1 MSIPSTSRRR
11 EVGRTRILI
20 VEDDPIILDLI
31 TTRLDIAGYDTYFA
45 RDGFEGLSRLHELRP
60 SALVLD
66 LNMPRLDGFGLLRK
80 MRLEGLNTPT
90 MVLTARNQPD
100 DVQQAITLGARDF
113 LAKPFKDEQL
123 LQRVGRLLRKAPS
136 RPAKAAPEAESPPVV
151 HLPIDDGPEPF
162 LL

>member
-1 MSIPSTSRRR
+1 
-11 EVGRTRILI
+11 VGRTRILV

-80 MRLEGLNTPT
+80 MRLEGLNVPT

-113 LAKPFKDEQL
+113 LAKPFKDDQL
-123 LQRVGRLLRKAPS
+123 LQRVGRLLRRAPP
-136 RPAKAAPEAESPPVV
+136 RPAKTPPKPEPESTIM
-151 HLPIDDGPEPF
+151 LPIDDGPEPF

>member
-1 MSIPSTSRRR
+1 
-11 EVGRTRILI
+11 VARTRILI

-45 RDGFEGLSRLHELRP
+45 RDGFEGLARLHELRP

-100 DVQQAITLGARDF
+100 DVKQAISLGARDF

-123 LQRVGRLLRKAPS
+123 LQRVGRLLRKAPT
-136 RPAKAAPEAESPPVV
+136 RPAKASSRVETLSPVA
-151 HLPIDDGPEPF
+151 LPIDDGPEPF

>member
-1 MSIPSTSRRR
+1 MA
-11 EVGRTRILI
+11 RTRVLV
-20 VEDDPIILDLI
+20 VEDNPIILDLI

-45 RDGFEGLSRLHELRP
+45 RDGFEGLARLHELRP
-60 SALVLD
+60 AGLVLD
-66 LNMPRLDGFGLLRK
+66 LNMPRLDGFGVLRK

-100 DVQQAITLGARDF
+100 DVQQAISLGARDF

-123 LQRVGRLLRKAPS
+123 LQRVGRLLRKARS
-136 RPAKAAPEAESPPVV
+136 RSVRAPAQVEVLPPVM
-151 HLPIDDGPEPF
+151 LPIDEGPEPF

>member
-1 MSIPSTSRRR
+1 M
-11 EVGRTRILI
+11 GRTRILI

-45 RDGFEGLSRLHELRP
+45 RDGFEGLKRLHELRP

-66 LNMPRLDGFGLLRK
+66 INMPRLDGFGVLRK
-80 MRLEGLNTPT
+80 MRQEGLNTPT

-100 DVQQAITLGARDF
+100 DVKKAITLGARDF

-123 LQRVGRLLRKAPS
+123 LQRVGRLLRKAPA
-136 RPAKAAPEAESPPVV
+136 RPVRPTKAACRSEPESEGPPPVM
-151 HLPIDDGPEPF
+151 LPIDDGPEPF

>member
-1 MSIPSTSRRR
+1 MA
-11 EVGRTRILI
+11 RTRILV

-45 RDGFEGLSRLHELRP
+45 RDGFEGLARLHELRP
-60 SALVLD
+60 SGMVLD
-66 LNMPRLDGFGLLRK
+66 INMPRLDGFGLLRK

-100 DVQQAITLGARDF
+100 DVKKAISLGAKDF
-113 LAKPFKDEQL
+113 LAKPFKDDQL
-123 LQRVGRLLRKAPS
+123 LQRVGRLLRRAPPRS
-136 RPAKAAPEAESPPVV
+136 VKPPPEPAPVGPAPVM
-151 HLPIDDGPEPF
+151 LPIDDGPEPF

>member
-1 MSIPSTSRRR
+1 
-11 EVGRTRILI
+11 VGRTRILI

-45 RDGFEGLSRLHELRP
+45 RDGFEGLARLHELRP

-80 MRLEGLNTPT
+80 MRLEGLSTPT

-123 LQRVGRLLRKAPS
+123 LQRIGRLLRKAPS
-136 RPAKAAPEAESPPVV
+136 RTAKPEPEAESPPPVL
-151 HLPIDDGPEPF
+151 LPIDDGPEPF

>member
-1 MSIPSTSRRR
+1 
-11 EVGRTRILI
+11 VGRTRVLV
-20 VEDDPIILDLI
+20 VEDDQIILDLI

-45 RDGFEGLSRLHELRP
+45 RDGFEGLKRLHELRP

-80 MRLEGLNTPT
+80 MRQEGLNVPT

-100 DVQQAITLGARDF
+100 DVRQAIGLGARDF

-123 LQRVGRLLRKAPS
+123 LQRVGRLLRRATGRPDKALP
-136 RPAKAAPEAESPPVV
+136 PAESPPPVS
-151 HLPIDDGPEPF
+151 LPVDDGPQPF

>member
-1 MSIPSTSRRR
+1 M
-11 EVGRTRILI
+11 GRTRVLV

-45 RDGFEGLSRLHELRP
+45 RDGFEGLKRLHELRP
-60 SALVLD
+60 AAMVLD

-100 DVQQAITLGARDF
+100 DVRQAITMGARDF

-123 LQRVGRLLRKAPS
+123 LQRVGRLLRRARV
-136 RPAKAAPEAESPPVV
+136 RPAKASLTAESLPPIQ
-151 HLPIDDGPEPF
+151 LPIDDGPEPF

>member
-1 MSIPSTSRRR
+1 M
-11 EVGRTRILI
+11 GRTRILI

-45 RDGFEGLSRLHELRP
+45 RDGFEGLKRLHELRP

-66 LNMPRLDGFGLLRK
+66 INMPRLDGFGVLRK
-80 MRLEGLNTPT
+80 MRQEGLNTPT

-100 DVQQAITLGARDF
+100 DVKQAITLGARDF

-123 LQRVGRLLRKAPS
+123 LQRVGRLLRKAPARPV
-136 RPAKAAPEAESPPVV
+136 RPAKVASKSAPEAEGLAPVM
-151 HLPIDDGPEPF
+151 LPIDDGPEPF

>member
-1 MSIPSTSRRR
+1 MTPISPATASR
-11 EVGRTRILI
+11 
-20 VEDDPIILDLI
+20 
-31 TTRLDIAGYDTYFA
+31 ASA
-45 RDGFEGLSRLHELRP
+45 RLHELRP

-80 MRLEGLNTPT
+80 MRLEGLNVPT

-123 LQRVGRLLRKAPS
+123 LQRVGRLLRKAPARS
-136 RPAKAAPEAESPPVV
+136 AKAQPKPESRRSM
-151 HLPIDDGPEPF
+151 LPIDDGPEPF

>member
-1 MSIPSTSRRR
+1 
-11 EVGRTRILI
+11 VGRTRILV

-45 RDGFEGLSRLHELRP
+45 RDGFEGLKRLHELRP
-60 SALVLD
+60 AGMVLD

-100 DVQQAITLGARDF
+100 DVRQAITLGARDF

-123 LQRVGRLLRKAPS
+123 LQRVGRLLRRAPA
-136 RPAKAAPEAESPPVV
+136 RPAKAPPPIESQAPIQ
-151 HLPIDDGPEPF
+151 LPIDDGPEPF

>member
-1 MSIPSTSRRR
+1 MS
-11 EVGRTRILI
+11 RTRILI

-45 RDGFEGLSRLHELRP
+45 RDGFEGLKRLHELRP

-66 LNMPRLDGFGLLRK
+66 INMPRLDGFGVLRK
-80 MRLEGLNTPT
+80 MRQEGLNTPT

-100 DVQQAITLGARDF
+100 DVKQAIALGARDF

-123 LQRVGRLLRKAPS
+123 LQRVGRLLRKAPA
-136 RPAKAAPEAESPPVV
+136 RPARARSKPAPEAAPEADGLPPVM
-151 HLPIDDGPEPF
+151 LPIDDGPEPF

>member
-1 MSIPSTSRRR
+1 
-11 EVGRTRILI
+11 VGRTRILV
-20 VEDDPIILDLI
+20 VEDDQIILDLI

-45 RDGFEGLSRLHELRP
+45 RDGFEGLKRLHELRP

-80 MRLEGLNTPT
+80 MRQEALNVPT

-100 DVQQAITLGARDF
+100 DVRQAITLGARDF

-123 LQRVGRLLRKAPS
+123 LQRVGRLLRRAPS
-136 RPAKAAPEAESPPVV
+136 RPAKTPLPAEDPPPVL
-151 HLPIDDGPEPF
+151 LPVDDGPAPF

>member
-1 MSIPSTSRRR
+1 M
-11 EVGRTRILI
+11 GRTRILI

-45 RDGFEGLSRLHELRP
+45 RDGFEGLKRLHELRP

-66 LNMPRLDGFGLLRK
+66 INMPRLDGFGVLRK
-80 MRLEGLNTPT
+80 MRQEGLNTPT

-100 DVQQAITLGARDF
+100 DVKQAITLGARDF

-123 LQRVGRLLRKAPS
+123 LQRVGRLLRKAPA
-136 RPAKAAPEAESPPVV
+136 RPVRATKSAPEPERPPPVM
-151 HLPIDDGPEPF
+151 LPIDDGPEPF

>member
-1 MSIPSTSRRR
+1 
-11 EVGRTRILI
+11 VAHTRVLI

-45 RDGFEGLSRLHELRP
+45 RDGFEGLARLHELRP
-60 SALVLD
+60 SALILD

-100 DVQQAITLGARDF
+100 DVQQAIALGARDF

-123 LQRVGRLLRKAPS
+123 LQRVGRLLRKARA
-136 RPAKAAPEAESPPVV
+136 RPAKAAPKAETPPPIL
-151 HLPIDDGPEPF
+151 LPIDNGPEPF

>member
-1 MSIPSTSRRR
+1 
-11 EVGRTRILI
+11 VGRTRVLI

-31 TTRLDIAGYDTYFA
+31 TTRLDIAGYATYFA
-45 RDGFEGLSRLHELRP
+45 RDGFEGLARLHELRP
-60 SALVLD
+60 SALILD

-123 LQRVGRLLRKAPS
+123 LQRVGRLLRKAPA
-136 RPAKAAPEAESPPVV
+136 RPAKASSQNEDPPPV